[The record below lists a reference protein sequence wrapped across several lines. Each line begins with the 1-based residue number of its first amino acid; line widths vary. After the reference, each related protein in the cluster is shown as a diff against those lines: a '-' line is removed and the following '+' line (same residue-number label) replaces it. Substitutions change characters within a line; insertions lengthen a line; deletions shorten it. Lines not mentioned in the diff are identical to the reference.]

1 MHESVFADIGA
12 VLGYARDPFS
22 SRLEAHVWTLRCNRS
37 MFLVKSRCRPA
48 HFGHALEHLLM
59 DQPPWLMQVAD
70 DAIRGDP
77 STVESVCSVG

>member
-1 MHESVFADIGA
+1 MRGLWDVAEVFSLSG
-12 VLGYARDPFS
+12 
-22 SRLEAHVWTLRCNRS
+22 
-37 MFLVKSRCRPA
+37 LVVVRNM
-48 HFGHALEHLLM
+48 FGHAFEHLLM